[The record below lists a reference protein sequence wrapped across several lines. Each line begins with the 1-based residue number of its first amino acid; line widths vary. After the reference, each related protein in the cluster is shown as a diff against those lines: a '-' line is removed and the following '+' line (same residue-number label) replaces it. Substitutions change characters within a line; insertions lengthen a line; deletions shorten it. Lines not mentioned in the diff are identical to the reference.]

1 MSANKFAPSL
11 AATLRH
17 EGGFSNHPKDPGGAT
32 MRGVTQAVYSA
43 YRKRK
48 DLPPMPVKQISDNEL
63 LDIYRT
69 QYWRPV
75 RGDDLPRGVDLAVFD
90 FAVNSGPDRAIKHLQ
105 RALGLREDG
114 TVGNATLGKLMT
126 ADPDRIVAAISAS
139 RLEFMRKLATWGTFG
154 NGWKPRVDDIRQTAK
169 DMIDGASRDPRPGLA
184 PSPATAK
191 AKSSDQKLSS
201 TTTGKG
207 AIAGGIG
214 AVGSTL
220 MGAADK
226 IAPLGEFGTVFKIA
240 FAVLV
245 LVGVGF
251 TIYGAL
257 KTAKSEEE
265 LA

>member
-1 MSANKFAPSL
+1 MTADNFPACLKRVL
-11 AATLRH
+11 HH

-32 MRGVTQAVYSA
+32 MKGCTQGVYDA
-43 YRKRK
+43 YRKRHG
-48 DLPPMPVKQISDNEL
+48 LPLQSVKLISDAEL

-69 QYWRPV
+69 QYWRPA
-75 RGDDLPRGVDLAVFD
+75 RGDDLPKGVDLVVFD

-114 TVGNATLGKLMT
+114 TVGNATLAKLLT

-139 RLEFMRKLATWGTFG
+139 RLEFMQKLGTWGTFG
-154 NGWKPRVDDIRQTAK
+154 NGWKSRVNDIRQTAE
-169 DMIDGASRDPRPGLA
+169 DMIDGTSRDPRPGLA
-184 PSPATAK
+184 PQPSAAK
-191 AKSSDQKLSS
+191 AKSTDQKLSK
-201 TTTGKG
+201 TVTGKG

-226 IAPLGEFGTVFKIA
+226 IAPLGEFGTVFKIV